1 MDNRLIIEY
10 NFPVLKPK
18 WMEGVDIGGL
28 EIGKLRGTYI
38 VKLIARAEGDRLIFR
53 NHNECTFYVNKNK
66 YPRG

>member
-1 MDNRLIIEY
+1 MDNLLRIEY

-28 EIGKLRGTYI
+28 EIATIRGTTI
-38 VKLIARAEGDRLIFR
+38 VRLVARAEGDRLIFR

-66 YPRG
+66 YPHG